1 MTHRR
6 WYRIALGYL
15 VFSSVQLGVW
25 ALLAPQSF
33 YDSFPGMG
41 RTWIAIDGPYN
52 EHLVRDFGALNLALA
67 VVLLS
72 AAISLTVSLVRTAAL
87 ASLAWGIPHFLYHL
101 FNTDDL
107 SSGDLIASLGGLL
120 LFAALP
126 TALLILAPRH
136 LGDGVEQAKTGS
148 AKTAA

>member
-6 WYRIALGYL
+6 WFRIALGYL
-15 VFSSVQLGVW
+15 ALSSIQLGVW

-52 EHLVRDFGALNLALA
+52 EHLTRDFGALNLALA
-67 VVLLS
+67 VVLVS
-72 AAISLTVSLVRTAAL
+72 AAISLTVPLVRTACL
-87 ASLAWGIPHFLYHL
+87 ASLAWGLPHFIYHL
-101 FNTDDL
+101 VNTDNL
-107 SSGDLIASLGGLL
+107 SSSDLVASLGGLA

-126 TALLILAPRH
+126 LALLVLAPRH
-136 LGDGVEQAKTGS
+136 LIGE
-148 AKTAA
+148 AA

>member
-1 MTHRR
+1 MTHRL

-15 VFSSVQLGVW
+15 VFSSMQIGVW

-41 RTWIAIDGPYN
+41 RTWISVDGPYN
-52 EHLVRDFGALNLALA
+52 EHFVRDFGALNLALA

-72 AAISLTVSLVRTAAL
+72 AAISLTVPLVRTAAL

-101 FNTDDL
+101 FNTDQL
-107 SSGDLIASLGGLL
+107 SSGDLFASLGGLA

-126 TALLILAPRH
+126 IALLILAPRH
-136 LGDGVEQAKTGS
+136 LGDPES
-148 AKTAA
+148 AGATKAAG